1 MPAPDSFALG
11 IDFGTSN
18 TVAMLRWPDGRVK
31 PLLFD
36 GSPLLPSAVFGHAD
50 GRLFVGT
57 DALHHARFE
66 PARLAPNPKR
76 NIDEST
82 LFLGDRDVATVDVV
96 AAVLRHVSTEAL
108 RVTGGTRPHTSLT
121 HPAGWGPVR
130 RGVLVDAAGAA
141 GLGEVRLVPEP
152 VAAARY
158 FTGVL
163 GQHLAVGQALAIYDL
178 GAGTFDASVGV
189 RTATGVEIVAVDGI
203 DDIGGLDLD
212 AAIVDWL
219 GRQYG
224 GVQPEV
230 WRSLSN
236 PTGTEDQRR
245 HRLLWDDVRV
255 AKEIL
260 SRVPSVVL
268 PLPGA
273 DGDVHLGREEFET
286 IVRPLIARTVR
297 TTKALLQYARP
308 TDVTLAG
315 VFLVGGA
322 SRVPLVATLLH
333 RELGVTPTVTEQP
346 ELVVAEG
353 ALQPSA
359 GNDGGS
365 PTVRLATG
373 APVSPQAVT
382 AAVPA
387 ESVQEQAPAT
397 TPTGET
403 PTGTADT
410 SAVPTS
416 AADVR
421 VPAAAEPPPAA
432 DTPVAEVPMPPPT
445 APARSWR
452 RGLAAIVTAV
462 VLVAAAAVAAFVWWP
477 GNDRG
482 SDNGAAPTTSNLPLS
497 TTTQQP
503 TPTATPKPTVTASG
517 SASCN
522 GIPAERL
529 CPGYIMLS
537 DRFLVSPDR
546 MYQLYMQSDGNLVLQ
561 RNYDRAEN
569 DEPVWASDTAGNA
582 GAHAEMRPDGNFVI
596 VASSGAIIWSTKTTG
611 NPGSIVVVGDRPNVA
626 VVTPA
631 NKRIWTAP

>member
-1 MPAPDSFALG
+1 
-11 IDFGTSN
+11 
-18 TVAMLRWPDGRVK
+18 
-31 PLLFD
+31 
-36 GSPLLPSAVFGHAD
+36 
-50 GRLFVGT
+50 
-57 DALHHARFE
+57 
-66 PARLAPNPKR
+66 
-76 NIDEST
+76 
-82 LFLGDRDVATVDVV
+82 
-96 AAVLRHVSTEAL
+96 
-108 RVTGGTRPHTSLT
+108 
-121 HPAGWGPVR
+121 
-130 RGVLVDAAGAA
+130 
-141 GLGEVRLVPEP
+141 
-152 VAAARY
+152 
-158 FTGVL
+158 
-163 GQHLAVGQALAIYDL
+163 
-178 GAGTFDASVGV
+178 
-189 RTATGVEIVAVDGI
+189 
-203 DDIGGLDLD
+203 
-212 AAIVDWL
+212 
-219 GRQYG
+219 
-224 GVQPEV
+224 
-230 WRSLSN
+230 
-236 PTGTEDQRR
+236 
-245 HRLLWDDVRV
+245 
-255 AKEIL
+255 
-260 SRVPSVVL
+260 
-268 PLPGA
+268 
-273 DGDVHLGREEFET
+273 
-286 IVRPLIARTVR
+286 
-297 TTKALLQYARP
+297 
-308 TDVTLAG
+308 
-315 VFLVGGA
+315 
-322 SRVPLVATLLH
+322 
-333 RELGVTPTVTEQP
+333 P